1 LHPLG
6 VLRLT
11 QTAAPL
17 DVRLAKF
24 GANAVTSGNP
34 VTVAITVAGGVV
46 TGAQELFATSQFF
59 EVSDEDR
66 LSKPAFL
73 PFDAGATLQGEAWQ
87 VSDAQIAAVVY
98 EESLGE
104 DDISAGPS
112 TVRTL
117 EAIALGWVHLGA
129 AGRAR
134 PSLKKPLAA
143 TIGVGATSY
152 SVASAVTGAILSKG
166 AASALTASTRRSA
179 DTIAVADFELRK
191 VS

>member
-1 LHPLG
+1 M
-6 VLRLT
+6 
-11 QTAAPL
+11 
-17 DVRLAKF
+17 
-24 GANAVTSGNP
+24 
-34 VTVAITVAGGVV
+34 
-46 TGAQELFATSQFF
+46 FATSQFF
-59 EVSDEDR
+59 EISDEDR

-73 PFDAGATLQGEAWQ
+73 PFDAGATLQGQAWQ

-104 DDISAGPS
+104 DDVSSGPS
-112 TVRTL
+112 TFRPL
-117 EAIALGWVHLGA
+117 DAIALGWVHLGA

-166 AASALTASTRRSA
+166 AASALTASTRRSV
-179 DTIAVADFELRK
+179 DTIAVADFELRN